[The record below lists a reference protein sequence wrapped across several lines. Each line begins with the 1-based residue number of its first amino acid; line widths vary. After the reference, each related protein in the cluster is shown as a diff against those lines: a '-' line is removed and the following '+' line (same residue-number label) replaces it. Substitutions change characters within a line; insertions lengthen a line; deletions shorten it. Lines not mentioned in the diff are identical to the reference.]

1 MISNILKLIGVIS
14 VALIIGY
21 IAGTRQVSN
30 HGGGSTAQSVA
41 ESSESERSTTTTVE
55 VSKPDGSKTITTVTD
70 NTKKINRKEDT
81 KVPVKEKLNRFRT
94 TVAVRPEW
102 NKEKKELKG
111 HPVLGIGRRIWD
123 SPAWV
128 EVSMDVDRKEVTMGV
143 ALEW

>member
-128 EVSMDVDRKEVTMGV
+128 EVSLDVDRKEVTMGV

>member
-70 NTKKINRKEDT
+70 NTKNTNRKEDT
-81 KVPVKEKLNRFRT
+81 KVPVKERLNRFRT

-128 EVSMDVDRKEVTMGV
+128 EVSLDVDRKEVTMGV